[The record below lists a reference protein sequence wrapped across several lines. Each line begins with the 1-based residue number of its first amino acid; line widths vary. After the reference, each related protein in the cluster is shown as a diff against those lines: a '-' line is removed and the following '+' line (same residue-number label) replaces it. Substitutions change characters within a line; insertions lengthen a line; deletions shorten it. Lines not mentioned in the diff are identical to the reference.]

1 MSIQQPKGIPDELDL
16 KIMRLLGEDARKS
29 YREIA
34 EELQVAP
41 GTIYSRTRKLMEE
54 KIIKAYVPVIDP
66 SKVGFDLSAMILIQ
80 AEGKHLR
87 EVEEELARMEE
98 VYYVY
103 DITGDFDIAVG
114 ARFRNRGEMDK
125 FLKSLLKIP
134 YVRRT
139 VTNVVLNVVKEDFSV
154 KV

>member
-1 MSIQQPKGIPDELDL
+1 MSSQQPKGIPDELDL
-16 KIMRLLGEDARKS
+16 KIIRLLGEDARKS

-66 SKVGFDLSAMILIQ
+66 SRVGFDLSAMILIQ

-87 EVEEELARMEE
+87 EVEEELAKMEE
-98 VYYVY
+98 AYYVY

-154 KV
+154 KL

>member
-1 MSIQQPKGIPDELDL
+1 MSSQQPKGVPDELDL

-54 KIIKAYVPVIDP
+54 EIIKAYVPVIDP
-66 SKVGFDLSAMILIQ
+66 SRVGFDLSAMILIQ

-87 EVEEELARMEE
+87 EVEEELAKMEE

-125 FLKSLLKIP
+125 FLKSLLKIQ

-154 KV
+154 KL

>member
-1 MSIQQPKGIPDELDL
+1 MNSQQSKGVPDELDM

-41 GTIYSRTRKLMEE
+41 GTVYSRTRRLMEE
-54 KIIKAYVPVIDP
+54 RVIKAYVPVIDP
-66 SKVGFDLSAMILIQ
+66 SRVGFDLSAMILIQ

-87 EVEEELARMEE
+87 EVEAELAKMDE
-98 VYYVY
+98 VFYVY

-114 ARFRNRGEMDK
+114 ARFRSRGEMDK
-125 FLKSLLKIP
+125 FLKSLLKIQ
-134 YVRRT
+134 YVKRT

-154 KV
+154 KL

>member
-1 MSIQQPKGIPDELDL
+1 MSNQQPKGIPDELDL

-66 SKVGFDLSAMILIQ
+66 SRVGFDLSAMILIQ

-87 EVEEELARMEE
+87 EVEEELAKMEE

-114 ARFRNRGEMDK
+114 ARFKNRGEMDK

-154 KV
+154 KL

>member
-1 MSIQQPKGIPDELDL
+1 MNSQQPKGVTDELDL

-34 EELQVAP
+34 EKLQVAP

-54 KIIKAYVPVIDP
+54 KVIKAYVPVIDP
-66 SKVGFDLSAMILIQ
+66 SRVGFDLSAMILIQ
-80 AEGKHLR
+80 AEGIHLR
-87 EVEEELARMEE
+87 EVEGELAKMRE
-98 VYYVY
+98 VYFVY

-125 FLKSLLKIP
+125 FLKSLLKIQ
-134 YVRRT
+134 YVKRT

-154 KV
+154 RV

>member
-1 MSIQQPKGIPDELDL
+1 MNNEQFKGILDELDI
-16 KIMRLLGEDARKS
+16 KIIRLLGEDARKS

-34 EELQVAP
+34 EQLGVAP
-41 GTIYSRTRKLMEE
+41 GTIYSRTKKLMEE
-54 KIIKAYVPVIDP
+54 KVIKGYAPVIDP
-66 SKVGFDLSAMILIQ
+66 SKVGFDVQALILIQ

-87 EVEEELARMEE
+87 EVEEVLAENDE

-103 DITGDFDIAVG
+103 DITGNFDIAVG
-114 ARFRNRGEMDK
+114 ARFGNRRELDK
-125 FLKSLLKIP
+125 FLKSILKVP
-134 YVRRT
+134 YVKRT

>member
-1 MSIQQPKGIPDELDL
+1 MSNQQPKGIPDELDL

-54 KIIKAYVPVIDP
+54 KIIKSYVPVIDP
-66 SKVGFDLSAMILIQ
+66 SRVGFDLSAMILIQ

-87 EVEEELARMEE
+87 EVEEELAKMEE

-154 KV
+154 KL